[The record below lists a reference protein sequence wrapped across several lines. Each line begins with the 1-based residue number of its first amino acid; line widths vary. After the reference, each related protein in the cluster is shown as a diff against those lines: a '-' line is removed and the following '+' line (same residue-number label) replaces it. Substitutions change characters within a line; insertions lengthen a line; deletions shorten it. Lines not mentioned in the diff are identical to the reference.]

1 MTVIVGVVGA
11 ALLFGLFAMLRPR
24 DKQCSGG
31 HCIGCTG
38 DGACEARAESVRNN
52 ARSFE

>member
-1 MTVIVGVVGA
+1 MTTIIGVVGA

-24 DKQCSGG
+24 KSACSG

-38 DGACEARAESVRNN
+38 DNACEKDGAKP
-52 ARSFE
+52 